1 MNNTELN
8 QTGTE
13 QEVKNLTEELMFE
26 ELEQRI
32 VPLSG
37 GCATSSSC
45 SCSSSSCIVM
55 A

>member
-1 MNNTELN
+1 MDNIKTEEDLN
-8 QTGTE
+8 LTAEVE
-13 QEVKNLTEELMFE
+13 QELVIE
-26 ELEQRI
+26 ELEDRTAMI
-32 VPLSG
+32 SG

>member
-1 MNNTELN
+1 MDNIKTEEDLN
-8 QTGTE
+8 LAAEVE
-13 QEVKNLTEELMFE
+13 QELVIE
-26 ELEQRI
+26 ELEDRTAMI
-32 VPLSG
+32 SG